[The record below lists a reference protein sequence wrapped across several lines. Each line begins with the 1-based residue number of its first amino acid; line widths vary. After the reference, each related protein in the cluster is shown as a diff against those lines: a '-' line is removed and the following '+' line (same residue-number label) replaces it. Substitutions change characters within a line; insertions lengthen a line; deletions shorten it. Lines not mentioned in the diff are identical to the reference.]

1 MLPPCSSLLKKR
13 AANIPFWKRCKVK
26 SWGLYRNRLQKPEN
40 GAGEAMQPPKIGFSK
55 KKSTILPTKYSAFW
69 WRIPGSNRWPLA
81 CHASALP
88 AELIPQMF
96 VPCLTTEIII
106 PAIPRIVNHFRRIF
120 PRKLKKAKQNPAQ
133 NIFPFCAG
141 TFSSSCR
148 CRPGSIFRHW
158 FTCFLLPRTSF
169 HYLIF
174 FTSQRHLQI
183 LRYYKGLSLACTP
196 ILQKQNPRT
205 ERFSILCGG
214 MSALWFPSGRESILY
229 SEQIRQS

>member
-1 MLPPCSSLLKKR
+1 
-13 AANIPFWKRCKVK
+13 
-26 SWGLYRNRLQKPEN
+26 
-40 GAGEAMQPPKIGFSK
+40 MQPSKIGFSK

-96 VPCLTTEIII
+96 VPCLTTGTII
-106 PAIPRIVNHFRRIF
+106 PAIPRIVNHFRKIF

-133 NIFPFCAG
+133 NIFPFCVW

-148 CRPGSIFRHW
+148 CRPGSIFRHL
-158 FTCFLLPRTSF
+158 FTCFLLSRTSF

-174 FTSQRHLQI
+174 FTSQR
-183 LRYYKGLSLACTP
+183 YYKHGTPFPVLSGLHSLICKT
-196 ILQKQNPRT
+196 IYGKMKVR
-205 ERFSILCGG
+205 
-214 MSALWFPSGRESILY
+214 
-229 SEQIRQS
+229 